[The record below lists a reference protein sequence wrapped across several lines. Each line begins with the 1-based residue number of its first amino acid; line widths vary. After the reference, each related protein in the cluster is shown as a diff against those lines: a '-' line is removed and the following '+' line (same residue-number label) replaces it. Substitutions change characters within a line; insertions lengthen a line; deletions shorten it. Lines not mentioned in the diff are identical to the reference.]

1 MNQTNPNRAD
11 GALSNDMPEAVH
23 ADGMRILWD
32 VPIPMSDGVV
42 LRADVFLPPE
52 PGRHAALL
60 SYGAYGKGVPMQ
72 VGYKSAYD
80 RMVRD
85 FPTSPK
91 ARRTST

>member
-42 LRADVFLPPE
+42 LRADVFPVSYTHLTLPTI
-52 PGRHAALL
+52 LL
-60 SYGAYGKGVPMQ
+60 V
-72 VGYKSAYD
+72 
-80 RMVRD
+80 
-85 FPTSPK
+85 
-91 ARRTST
+91 